1 MLRRVIYV
9 STLRPQVSHESLG
22 ELVEK
27 AAAFNK
33 AHDITGLLA
42 VEDRRVCQVLEG
54 PSAEVEA
61 LFRSIQRDPR
71 HFGVTEL
78 VNAEIDVIT
87 FESWGMIRRPMIDM
101 VMMAFAQ

>member
-1 MLRRVIYV
+1 MPRRIVYV
-9 STLRPQVSHESLG
+9 STLRPQVTDESLG
-22 ELVEK
+22 ELVGK

-33 AHDITGLLA
+33 AHGITGLLA

-54 PSAEVEA
+54 PGADVEA

-78 VNAEIDVIT
+78 VNAEIDAIT
-87 FESWGMIRRPMIDM
+87 FESWGMVRRPMIDM
-101 VMMAFAQ
+101 VMMAFAL